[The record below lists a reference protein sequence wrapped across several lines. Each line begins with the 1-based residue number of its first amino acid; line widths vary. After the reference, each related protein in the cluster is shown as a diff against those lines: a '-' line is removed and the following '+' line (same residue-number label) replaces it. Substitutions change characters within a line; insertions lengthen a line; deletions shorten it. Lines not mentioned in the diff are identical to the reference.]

1 MIAGACASPMGTHG
15 ADPSGDCAGRRA
27 EKRTPDDRA
36 GPDPDTR
43 IPAFTLPRGAI
54 DTHTHIFG
62 PASKYPFAAD
72 RTYSAP
78 EAPLPM
84 FRDVHATIGCDRAVI
99 VNATIHGTDNRVVTD
114 AIAAYPEQYKGL
126 AVVADTISD
135 SELDALNKAG
145 MRGCRFA
152 FLKRLGGVKDMAAFT
167 RLAHRAAEIGWHIDV
182 YLDPGSV
189 PDFAPILTA
198 LPTSYAIDH
207 MGTTQAVK
215 GLDDPGFQA
224 LLDLQRRDQKCWVK
238 ITGLESAS
246 AAGKPF
252 HDAVPFA
259 KALVDNAPDRVL
271 WGTDW
276 PHPNVKIMPNDGEIV
291 DLIPLYAPD
300 AAVRR
305 KLLIDN
311 PTRFF
316 DGLSFRPGFAG
327 SLEFQICPRRRSISG
342 CWPERELPRAITR
355 PATSFSTKAM
365 PRVNCS
371 SSRAAKWKSASA
383 TAPSN
388 RCRNTAS
395 SAKWL

>member
-1 MIAGACASPMGTHG
+1 MRGGKMNRRKYLTGIVGMVAAACASP
-15 ADPSGDCAGRRA
+15 PVLIRA
-27 EKRTPDDRA
+27 ATAQDSEPKKEPPMIA
-36 GPDPDTR
+36 GPDPDTKT
-43 IPAFTLPRGAI
+43 PNFKLPRGAI

-78 EAPLPM
+78 EAPLSM
-84 FRDVHATIGCDRAVI
+84 FRDVHAKIGCDRAVI

-114 AIAAYPEQYKGL
+114 AIAAYPQQYKGL
-126 AVVADTISD
+126 AVVSDTITD
-135 SELDALNKAG
+135 AELDALNKAG

-198 LPTSYAIDH
+198 LPTSYVIDH
-207 MGTTQAVK
+207 MGTAQAAK

-238 ITGLESAS
+238 ITGLERAS

-259 KALVDNAPDRVL
+259 KALVDNAADRVL

-300 AAVRR
+300 AAVQR

-311 PTRFF
+311 PTRLF
-316 DGLSFRPGFAG
+316 GFA
-327 SLEFQICPRRRSISG
+327 
-342 CWPERELPRAITR
+342 T
-355 PATSFSTKAM
+355 
-365 PRVNCS
+365 V
-371 SSRAAKWKSASA
+371 
-383 TAPSN
+383 
-388 RCRNTAS
+388 
-395 SAKWL
+395 

>member
-1 MIAGACASPMGTHG
+1 MDRRKYLTGMVGVVAGACTSPMVLTRG
-15 ADPSGDCAGRRA
+15 ARA
-27 EKRTPDDRA
+27 QDTEPKKEPAKELPMVA
-36 GPDPDTR
+36 GPDPDTKT
-43 IPAFTLPRGAI
+43 PTFKLPRGAI

-84 FRDVHATIGCDRAVI
+84 FREVHAKIGCDRAVI

-114 AIAAYPEQYKGL
+114 AIAAYPDQYKGL

-135 SELDALNKAG
+135 TELAALNKAG

-152 FLKRLGGVKDMAAFT
+152 FLKRLGGVKDMAAFN

-189 PDFAPILTA
+189 PDFAPILTG
-198 LPTSYAIDH
+198 LPTNYVIDH
-207 MGTTQAVK
+207 MGTTQAAK
-215 GLDDPGFQA
+215 GLDDPGFKA
-224 LLDLQRRDQKCWVK
+224 LLDLQRRDEKCWVK
-238 ITGLESAS
+238 ITGLERAS

-300 AAVRR
+300 PAVQR
-305 KLLIDN
+305 KLLVDN
-311 PTRFF
+311 PTRLF
-316 DGLSFRPGFAG
+316 GFA
-327 SLEFQICPRRRSISG
+327 
-342 CWPERELPRAITR
+342 T
-355 PATSFSTKAM
+355 
-365 PRVNCS
+365 V
-371 SSRAAKWKSASA
+371 
-383 TAPSN
+383 
-388 RCRNTAS
+388 
-395 SAKWL
+395 